1 MLERFKMAFAI
12 LGLATPSL
20 VWAGPFSTGLQNQ
33 TAGAVDAGVPG
44 FVGSAGEG
52 VVATANNGNV
62 VNPVFESWATGVAN
76 YSPTPGVSSAWKDP
90 SKALGAVTGNN
101 LDIVSLGDLT
111 NPASPP
117 AVGAKPPFSDDG
129 RPYSGN
135 LNDPNDGW
143 GFIGIDAPGQITLT
157 FANGISMSGGAD
169 FVVFENS
176 SGSQTN
182 AFIELAYVEVS
193 TNGVDFARFPSTYLN
208 TTPTGAFT
216 TLDPTD
222 IDNLAG
228 KHVNAGGNSWGT
240 PFSLGDLSNDPLVQ
254 SGAVD
259 LSHIWYVRLIDIPG
273 TGAFK
278 DSLGNP
284 IYDPTPTNGSSGF
297 DLEAVGVIHQA
308 VPEVSTFLL
317 VGTGGLMLSVIQ
329 IARRTRRQASDR

>member
-1 MLERFKMAFAI
+1 MFERWKNVVTFLVA
-12 LGLATPSL
+12 LSPTL
-20 VWAGPFSTGLQNQ
+20 VWGGPYSTALQNQ
-33 TAGAVDAGVPG
+33 TPSAVDPGVPG
-44 FVGSAGEG
+44 FVGPAGAG
-52 VVATANNGNV
+52 ITATQSNGNV
-62 VNPVFESWATGVAN
+62 INPIFQSWATGVVN

-90 SKALGAVTGNN
+90 FKALGAVTGNN

-111 NPASPP
+111 NPATPP

-143 GFIGIDAPGQITLT
+143 GFIGIDSPGQITLS

-193 TNGVDFARFPSTYLN
+193 TNGVDFSRFASTYLN

-216 TLDPTD
+216 TLDPTN

-240 PFSLGDLSNDPLVQ
+240 PFSLGDLADDPLVL

-259 LSHIWYVRLIDIPG
+259 LSQIWFVRLIDIPG
-273 TGAFK
+273 NGTFK

-297 DLEAVGVIHQA
+297 DLEAIGVIHQV
-308 VPEVSTFLL
+308 VPETSTLVL
-317 VGTGGLMLSVIQ
+317 VGLCAFSFGLAKLV
-329 IARRTRRQASDR
+329 RRAVSLTSG